1 MRQAHLEGRTRTVAF
16 YETFAQ
22 VQEQGREARRDLPME
37 EALYNLVGLSEAFG
51 ELSSKPNNRLVTSTA
66 MS

>member
-1 MRQAHLEGRTRTVAF
+1 VRPAHLEDRTRTVAF

-22 VQEQGREARRDLPME
+22 VQEQGREVRRDLPME

-51 ELSSKPNNRLVTSTA
+51 ELSSKPNNRLVTSTD